1 MLALQNG
8 GPTIYFRNRMSD
20 AERTLASKGLHLDRT
35 ALALLASNYG
45 LDSRLQGIWVDV
57 SALCHLFNNDLRPG
71 SVDLVTYQEI
81 LLSICYRLLRFR
93 TLIESR
99 TKFDEHSTLHLGLL
113 LFIMTLFLHHGSRKV
128 VSFELVSQILL
139 GIATESA
146 TVGPSDH
153 MVLWLMIIGGIW
165 TSSDACSSWLVP
177 RIKETADRIGI
188 QCWKDA
194 RIAIQELPWIK
205 VVHDK
210 PGETLWNR
218 LGF

>member
-1 MLALQNG
+1 
-8 GPTIYFRNRMSD
+8 MSV
-20 AERTLASKGLHLDRT
+20 AERNLASKGLHLDRT
-35 ALALLASNYG
+35 ALALLAGNYMF
-45 LDSRLQGIWVDV
+45 DSRLQEILVDV
-57 SALCHLFNNDLRPG
+57 TALCHLFNDDLRPG

-93 TLIESR
+93 TLHESR
-99 TKFDEHSTLHLGLL
+99 TMFDEHSTLHLGLL

-128 VSFELVSQILL
+128 VSFELVSQTLL
-139 GIATESA
+139 DIATESA

-165 TSSDACSSWLVP
+165 TSDDACSSWLVS
-177 RIKETADRIGI
+177 RIKETAHRMGI
-188 QCWKDA
+188 QRWEDA
-194 RIAIQELPWIK
+194 RMASQELPWIK

-218 LGF
+218 LAFDSQKTQSRQF